1 MKQVIDADGLLV
13 RTAIPEAP
21 QHDSVVITGEDVD
34 ILVILT
40 GITAIK
46 HTQDRLVCED

>member
-1 MKQVIDADGLLV
+1 MKQVIEDRRRIDLIV

-21 QHDSVVITGEDVD
+21 QHDSVVMTGEDVD

-40 GITAIK
+40 GITGIK
-46 HTQDRLVCED
+46 HTQERLF